1 MRFFK
6 KAFGLATDEFKK
18 SIEESKK
25 EMLKGLSDSQKEILG
40 SLGIMSSNFKDNDE
54 DVRVFKDNDE
64 DVRVKIGTLT
74 DGVLEIE
81 EGFKTLKKDS
91 LKDYKGLRKIVFPS
105 SLNQLEECAIYK
117 QGLLEELD
125 FSKVT
130 LLTRI
135 PVSFISWP
143 TRIKTFI
150 VPEGVKSMGEDFMDS
165 AYSLKELYI
174 PSTVTSVERIGSTY
188 RNSVDVYLYAGGLD
202 LEDMEDQVKTFYVLA
217 QNYDEYVEQLQ
228 EYGSGA
234 RIRIMPE
241 EKFSF
246 YDSTP
251 TEESIKSEPTTE
263 SNAICKADTNTE
275 PQNTRKESKSGKNI
289 WWVKDL
295 SVLYNGEKYALKH
308 TGYSKGRITGYIYDD
323 VDILNNYQLRIA
335 QKQADGSILYGVACT
350 CGGDFLIVR
359 CEYPVIDFLDG
370 EGAVLAVDEDG
381 DEYAINRWGGIYSL
395 EKYTDKV
402 KERIVRKTS
411 RKQY

>member
-25 EMLKGLSDSQKEILG
+25 EMLKGLSDSQKEILD

-91 LKDYKGLRKIVFPS
+91 IKDYIGLRKIVFPS
-105 SLNQLEECAIYK
+105 SLNQLEECAIYN

-130 LLTRI
+130 LLTKI
-135 PVSFISWP
+135 PDSFISGS

-150 VPEGVKSMGEDFMDS
+150 VPEGVKRIGEDFMHS

-228 EYGSGA
+228 ENGSGA

-323 VDILNNYQLRIA
+323 VDILNRYQLRIA

-350 CGGDFLIVR
+350 CRDFLIVR

-370 EGAVLAVDEDG
+370 DGAVLAVDEDG
-381 DEYAINRWGGIYSL
+381 DEFAIDIWGGIYSL

-402 KERIVRKTS
+402 RDKVR
-411 RKQY
+411 RNR

>member
-91 LKDYKGLRKIVFPS
+91 LEDYKGLRKIVFPS

-117 QGLLEELD
+117 QALLEELD

-130 LLTRI
+130 LLTEI
-135 PVSFISWP
+135 PDSFISGN
-143 TRIKTFI
+143 TKIKTFI
-150 VPEGVKSMGEDFMDS
+150 VPEGVKSIGEDFMDN
-165 AYSLKELYI
+165 AHSLKELYI
-174 PSTVTSVERIGSTY
+174 PSTVTSVGSIGSTY
-188 RNSVDVYLYAGGLD
+188 KNSVDVYLYARGLD
-202 LEDMEDQVKTFYVLA
+202 LEDMENQVKTFYVLA

-228 EYGSGA
+228 EYGSNA

-251 TEESIKSEPTTE
+251 TEEPIKSEPTTE

-275 PQNTRKESKSGKNI
+275 LQNTGKESKGGKNI
-289 WWVKDL
+289 WWVNDL
-295 SVLYNGEKYALKH
+295 SVLYNGEKYALKYTDVH
-308 TGYSKGRITGYIYDD
+308 KGKTTGYIYDD
-323 VDILNNYQLRIA
+323 VYILNKYQLRIA

-350 CGGDFLIVR
+350 CGWNFLIVN
-359 CEYPVIDFLDG
+359 CEYPVIDFMDG
-370 EGAVLAVDEDG
+370 DGAVLAVDEDG
-381 DEYAINRWGGIYSL
+381 DEYAIDRWGRICSL

-402 KERIVRKTS
+402 KKSLMEK
-411 RKQY
+411 